1 MYLFGAVFLCCL
13 TFPGHFSSPHWA
25 VSAVSVLLTFA
36 HLRVSVFLGL
46 TASASLL
53 FKAVGLGGGGRER
66 NLGAMCVCECVGSVS
81 TVDPFILHTSCRRR
95 HNTQSSRAGDRQPG
109 EVQVHAQER
118 L

>member
-1 MYLFGAVFLCCL
+1 MCIYVFIGAVFLCCL

-46 TASASLL
+46 TASVSLL

-66 NLGAMCVCECVGSVS
+66 DLGAVCV
-81 TVDPFILHTSCRRR
+81 
-95 HNTQSSRAGDRQPG
+95 
-109 EVQVHAQER
+109 
-118 L
+118 